1 MSKAK
6 LIFIL
11 IFISGVAPIL
21 SFEPK
26 TSSKV
31 QTFKKD
37 KKKSTKNHKRKLRL
51 AKARAHE
58 KSQVETR
65 NVEKKGSR
73 TDY

>member
-1 MSKAK
+1 MSKTK

-31 QTFKKD
+31 QTVKKD
-37 KKKSTKNHKRKLRL
+37 QKKKNHKRKSRL

-65 NVEKKGSR
+65 NVRKKGSI